1 MEEPPRS
8 ERGLF
13 KVIVFAT
20 SLSFGVLAA
29 FMVSM
34 KGFFGGE
41 VSFEF
46 SMKTIA
52 GFVGGCALGWL
63 FWRLVR
69 ALIRKADKDE
79 DA

>member
-8 ERGLF
+8 EQGLF

-29 FMVSM
+29 VMVSM

-41 VSFEF
+41 VSFKF
-46 SMKTIA
+46 SVKTAVAFVA
-52 GFVGGCALGWL
+52 GCVLGWV
-63 FWRLVR
+63 FWQLVR
-69 ALIRKADKDE
+69 ALIRKADKNKD
-79 DA
+79 